1 MNSSSITSSIYPI
14 DLFSQSNDIT
24 WLTELP
30 INSTTSPIG
39 CQQEANKHIFANYI
53 QALNQGNAEHSDSM
67 MDDGIDGLDIPLT
80 DSIVVPADFGHLK
93 YQSINRGM
101 IRLLNIMIVIDD
113 QDDEDD

>member
-1 MNSSSITSSIYPI
+1 
-14 DLFSQSNDIT
+14 
-24 WLTELP
+24 
-30 INSTTSPIG
+30 
-39 CQQEANKHIFANYI
+39 
-53 QALNQGNAEHSDSM
+53 M

-80 DSIVVPADFGHLK
+80 ESIVVPADFGFLK